1 MWPPSASSDD
11 AKKTSA
17 ILKFSLQRK
26 SPISPEGQLVA
37 HLKIAMM
44 LGDIKPGEQLPSV
57 RQLETHLGVGRN
69 VVWRAYSKLAETG
82 AISIEGR
89 RRATVN
95 STNQPEKTAELVQV
109 FDWLAKDVIERLRA
123 LRINPQSFQRFLSHR
138 IQQMDL
144 LARDVVFVECNHLQA
159 QLWSTEIGELWD
171 LRVPGVEIAA
181 LRVLSEEE
189 RSRFKTVLTP
199 LYHHEEVRAL
209 FQNPNT
215 NVLALRLQWNRAKI
229 REWRSLPSRTRIAI
243 VLEKSECLGY
253 GDPFAHGLSA
263 LCPNVRVEVIPFKS
277 SSQLKALLA
286 SGKYAQAFLSGA
298 VLESVDARVRN
309 SPRIARHALGID
321 RRSLEEARI
330 RAGVVL

>member
-1 MWPPSASSDD
+1 MMQ
-11 AKKTSA
+11 KKSSA
-17 ILKFSLQRK
+17 ILKVALQRK
-26 SPISPEGQLVA
+26 SPISPEGQLIA

-44 LGDIKPGEQLPSV
+44 LGDLKPGEQLPSV

-69 VVWRAYSKLAETG
+69 VVWRAYSKLAESG
-82 AISIEGR
+82 AITIESR
-89 RRATVN
+89 RRATIN
-95 STNQPEKTAELVQV
+95 TTNQPEKAAELVQV
-109 FDWLAKDVIERLRA
+109 FDWLAKDVIQRLQA

-138 IQQMDL
+138 IQQLDL

-159 QLWSTEIGELWD
+159 QLWSAEISELWD
-171 LRVPGVEIAA
+171 LHVPGLEIRA
-181 LRVLSEEE
+181 LRAFPEEE

-199 LYHHEEVRAL
+199 LYHHEEVQAL

-215 NVLALRLQWNRAKI
+215 NVVALRLQWDRGKI
-229 REWRSLPSRTRIAI
+229 REWRSLPSRSRIAI

-263 LCPNVRVEVIPFKS
+263 LCPNVRIEVIPFKS
-277 SSQLKALLA
+277 SAQVKALLA
-286 SGKYAQAFLSGA
+286 SGKYAQALLSGA
-298 VLESVDARVRN
+298 VLESVDEKVRS

-321 RRSLEEARI
+321 RRSLEEAHI